1 MNRSSLH
8 INRSYKQLLSCLVP
22 EDDDDDNDVFVD
34 DDWEM
39 IAQVRSLCM
48 CECTCM
54 FVCIRVCVC
63 VSLSQVRTVEPVSE
77 FTAGWRPAKLYRSH
91 ADPKRACLYF
101 GDNEYEGLIGP
112 VKRYR

>member
-1 MNRSSLH
+1 MSVRE
-8 INRSYKQLLSCLVP
+8 CLCV
-22 EDDDDDNDVFVD
+22 
-34 DDWEM
+34 
-39 IAQVRSLCM
+39 S
-48 CECTCM
+48 ECL
-54 FVCIRVCVC
+54 CVC

-77 FTAGWRPAKLYRSH
+77 FAAGWRPAKLYRSR